1 LYYPEK
7 TFTNKIFGDNQA
19 EIIVVFVNVTSWI
32 LVAIILIKEGV
43 ERFINPQKLE
53 SNLVVWLSLVAITG
67 NGFSVLLLKK
77 NANRN
82 MNIKSVYMHLLK
94 DTMVSIAV
102 LIGGLLMLFFQWY
115 WVDAILTFAIANY
128 LIFTGMPY

>member
-1 LYYPEK
+1 MYYPEK

>member
-1 LYYPEK
+1 MYYPEK

-19 EIIVVFVNVTSWI
+19 EIIVVFINVTSWI

>member
-7 TFTNKIFGDNQA
+7 TFTNKIFGDNRA

>member
-19 EIIVVFVNVTSWI
+19 EIIVVFINVTSWI